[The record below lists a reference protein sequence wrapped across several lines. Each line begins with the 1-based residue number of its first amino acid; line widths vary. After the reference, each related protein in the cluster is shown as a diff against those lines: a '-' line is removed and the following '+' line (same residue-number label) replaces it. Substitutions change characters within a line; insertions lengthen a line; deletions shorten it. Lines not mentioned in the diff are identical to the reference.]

1 MQESKD
7 EERLEKIR
15 DVLSFY
21 LLNKKRIVANTED
34 DKISKEES
42 DYALSLL

>member
-7 EERLEKIR
+7 EERAEKIR

-21 LLNKKRIVANTED
+21 LLNKKRIVANPED